1 MQTLFIDALTKAYD
15 DGQTQKFVNKS
26 IQMTKPFPPNIQS
39 HTCLIAVQY
48 VQIYWINCKTCIYKV
63 PSLLHHKMGILF

>member
-26 IQMTKPFPPNIQS
+26 IQMTKPFPPNILS

-48 VQIYWINCKTCIYKV
+48 VQK
-63 PSLLHHKMGILF
+63 